1 MSDIL
6 TKKELKRIITLQL
19 QGLQVAL
26 EIEDIVGM
34 YKILGGL
41 LLRILDL
48 QDKIIQENK

>member
-26 EIEDIVGM
+26 EIEDIAGM
-34 YKILGGL
+34 YRIFPGL
-41 LLRILDL
+41 LQRILNL